1 MRKKIIWLVVSCLMA
16 ISLVLASCGGEE
28 EEEEVTVPTEEE
40 EVVIPTEEEEV
51 VVPPGG
57 KWWDKF
63 GEPEYG
69 GTLTYSVGMDVTT
82 WDPYRG
88 FDFYTNTN
96 QLFYE
101 NIAHQDWTLDRE
113 IFNFVGSWT
122 PNDRYAGWLAE
133 SWEAPD
139 FNTMIFHIRE
149 GIHWQDKFPA
159 NGRELTAAD
168 VAWNFN
174 RLYGTG
180 DGFTDLSP
188 FIGQTAWRAFK
199 KVYATDKYTMVVEHT
214 DHNTCW
220 EQILQPIST
229 QMVCRDAVE
238 EFGDLTD
245 WENALGT
252 GPFILDDVVTAASM
266 TLSRNPNYWGYD
278 ERHPENRLPY
288 IDGIKILIIPDRS
301 TVFAALRTGKIDWV
315 GGVTWEEVDML
326 TKTNPELVKYVVTGW
341 CQGLQP
347 RLDKEPF
354 TDIRVRK
361 AMNMAI
367 DRQTIAETVRGGYV
381 EGIPQPMLGRA
392 LGPYYT
398 PFDEWPKELQEEYT
412 YNPEKA
418 KELLAEAGYPNGFK
432 TNVVVGGA
440 APDDAL
446 IFKDML
452 MKIGIDMEIKVIEGP
467 AYWSYVAVH
476 RKHDQMVWM
485 GYAAWNMDPYP
496 GLMMYKS
503 DYYGNHGRV
512 NDPVYDEMLKYARV
526 APDGTPRT
534 EEEQIANGKACD
546 MYSLQQHWTVVPPE
560 SFSFTLRQPWI
571 KGLSE
576 ETLWRWPASY
586 YARLWIDQDLKQSLG
601 Y

>member
-1 MRKKIIWLVVSCLMA
+1 MA
-16 ISLVLASCGGEE
+16 LSLVLASCGEAEE
-28 EEEEVTVPTEEE
+28 EEEEIITPPGEEE
-40 EVVIPTEEEEV
+40 EVPPPAEEEEV
-51 VVPPGG
+51 PPPTGG
-57 KWWDKF
+57 NWWDKF

-69 GTLTYSVGMDVTT
+69 GILTYSVGMDVTT

-113 IFNFVGSWT
+113 IFNYVGSWT
-122 PNDRYAGWLAE
+122 PNDRYVGWLAE

-139 FNTMIFHIRE
+139 FNTMIFKIRK

-168 VAWNFN
+168 ITWNFN

-188 FIGQTAWRAFK
+188 FIGQSAWRCFK
-199 KVYATDKYTMVVEHT
+199 KVTATDKYTMVVEHT
-214 DHNTCW
+214 DHNTAW

-238 EFGDLTD
+238 AFGDLTD

-266 TLSRNPNYWGYD
+266 TLSKNPNYWGYD

-301 TVFAALRTGKIDWV
+301 TSYAALRTGKIDWID
-315 GGVTWEEVDML
+315 GVSWEEVDAL
-326 TKTNPELVKYVVTGW
+326 TNTNPELVKYVVTGW

-367 DRQTIAETVRGGYV
+367 DRETIAKTVRGGYV
-381 EGIPQPMLGRA
+381 EGKPQSYLGRS

-398 PFDEWPKELQEEYT
+398 PFEEWPKELQEEYT
-412 YNPEKA
+412 YNPERA
-418 KELLAEAGYPNGFK
+418 KELLAEAGYPDGFT

-446 IFKDML
+446 IMKDML

-485 GYAAWNMDPYP
+485 GYAAWTMDPYP
-496 GLMMYKS
+496 GLMMYLS
-503 DYYGNHGRV
+503 DYYGNHGRA

-546 MYSLQQHWTVVPPE
+546 MYILSHHWSIVPPE

-571 KGLSE
+571 KGLCE
-576 ETLWRWPASY
+576 ETLWRWPGSY
-586 YARLWIDQDLKQSLG
+586 YARLWIDQGLKKSLG